1 MPLSSRTCELSTEEA
16 LLEVLTLSREVS
28 PVRISASPAA
38 AQGSKEAEAGFGKSM
53 PESWAKYDPDSSSWK
68 MSQGCLLTGLSES
81 FSGTWPSSGMTR
93 FGIASPLPTWELRID
108 ATGFGSSPTHSIPT
122 PTGQDGIERRST
134 NEGASNGELNYETG
148 KSVSLDR
155 WVKMWPTP
163 DAAVANLVEDLGK
176 WEERRQSVKSE
187 KKNGNG
193 FGMPLAVAVRMWPTP
208 GAEDGNRGSQA
219 PEIRRGG
226 GHQVT
231 LRDAVHSKDG
241 TLNPM
246 WVEWLMGWPLGWTVL
261 DASAMEWFRSKPR
274 RPGKKSKTSQ
284 ESPK

>member
-1 MPLSSRTCELSTEEA
+1 M
-16 LLEVLTLSREVS
+16 
-28 PVRISASPAA
+28 
-38 AQGSKEAEAGFGKSM
+38 
-53 PESWAKYDPDSSSWK
+53 
-68 MSQGCLLTGLSES
+68 
-81 FSGTWPSSGMTR
+81 
-93 FGIASPLPTWELRID
+93 
-108 ATGFGSSPTHSIPT
+108 
-122 PTGQDGIERRST
+122 
-134 NEGASNGELNYETG
+134 NYETG

-226 GHQVT
+226 GI
-231 LRDAVHSKDG
+231 K
-241 TLNPM
+241 
-246 WVEWLMGWPLGWTVL
+246 
-261 DASAMEWFRSKPR
+261 
-274 RPGKKSKTSQ
+274 
-284 ESPK
+284 